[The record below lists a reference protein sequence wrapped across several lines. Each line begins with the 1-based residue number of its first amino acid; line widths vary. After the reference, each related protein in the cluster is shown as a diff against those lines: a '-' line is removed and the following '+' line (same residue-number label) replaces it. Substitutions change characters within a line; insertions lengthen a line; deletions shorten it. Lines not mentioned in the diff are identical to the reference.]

1 MPKFK
6 VLQNGTNEALIQ
18 IVKNNV
24 SKYLH
29 QMFDASEIMQFDDT
43 YTFTYGSATVN
54 IQVLPWH
61 SEDVLVEVY
70 SYLTEESNL
79 TADEMEEL
87 LRLNSTLPFGGF
99 GISMEGSIKFS
110 YSLTGKN
117 MDFDE
122 FSSAVQTMAVIAD
135 EFDEKIVA
143 LASR

>member
-6 VLQNGTNEALIQ
+6 VLKNGTNEALLRS
-18 IVKNNV
+18 VKENV
-24 SKYLH
+24 SKYLN
-29 QMFDASEIMQFDDT
+29 QMFEASEIMKFDDT
-43 YTFTYGSATVN
+43 FAFSYGTATVN

-87 LRLNSTLPFGGF
+87 LRLNATVPFGSF

-135 EFDEKIVA
+135 EFDEKVVA